1 MTEHLS
7 SNVVN
12 YLVWR
17 YLQEAGYAKAALA
30 LAHDWNDEPDT
41 LPFADKVQTHTL
53 LRMLQDGLWLD
64 DMRAAASNGTEE
76 RRYQFGH
83 DHGRPFARYNGD
95 ARRRKTLSS
104 RRVRRE
110 EVNGTSAEG
119 DAPARKKK
127 KSSNEA
133 HARVNG
139 DVEVETNGAPAESEA
154 VVSDVDSV
162 VEEEVAPLVTTLS
175 LGESSVGQT
184 EKLADLG
191 PQTTFLRINEP
202 DATVV
207 HTEWSPTEPQLL
219 LTAGESLL
227 RIYHIPNSTQ
237 PQSESPSEPVSRDLD
252 IGLNR
257 PTVTAV
263 AWTLPGEAVIGTLE
277 DMTADS
283 GEKMT
288 KGKLYHLSEG
298 GLQTRLVTAVLG
310 SVFALRYNASA
321 NLLLSV
327 CSTDVNSRICLWKEI
342 KQEALYSAQTDHP
355 VFAAEWM
362 SDSTFVVAGYGILEV
377 YEITPENKLIVQK
390 SFSTSTNW
398 ENLRYDP
405 VCGIIACSSSSD
417 EAHPQLGLILPG
429 DTEIRT
435 HACTPG
441 EDITGLEF
449 QPIVNPASHDAESP
463 RLLATSSDSGFWT
476 VQFWNAKKPFENV
489 QRFSSGSVIEIAFSP
504 DGYLLAAAG
513 MDTVTF
519 WDPEAGISK
528 AKWKPSDSDEQKW
541 DITLPDAR
549 DTELDHLLR
558 WDADGKKLAYKLGNQ
573 VAIINFWSMNS
584 TTQKV

>member
-64 DMRAAASNGTEE
+64 DMRAAASN
-76 RRYQFGH
+76 
-83 DHGRPFARYNGD
+83 
-95 ARRRKTLSS
+95 
-104 RRVRRE
+104 
-110 EVNGTSAEG
+110 
-119 DAPARKKK
+119 
-127 KSSNEA
+127 
-133 HARVNG
+133 
-139 DVEVETNGAPAESEA
+139 
-154 VVSDVDSV
+154 
-162 VEEEVAPLVTTLS
+162 
-175 LGESSVGQT
+175 
-184 EKLADLG
+184 
-191 PQTTFLRINEP
+191 
-202 DATVV
+202 
-207 HTEWSPTEPQLL
+207 
-219 LTAGESLL
+219 
-227 RIYHIPNSTQ
+227 
-237 PQSESPSEPVSRDLD
+237 
-252 IGLNR
+252 
-257 PTVTAV
+257 
-263 AWTLPGEAVIGTLE
+263 
-277 DMTADS
+277 
-283 GEKMT
+283 KMT

-390 SFSTSTNW
+390 SFSTITNW

>member
-1 MTEHLS
+1 M
-7 SNVVN
+7 
-12 YLVWR
+12 
-17 YLQEAGYAKAALA
+17 
-30 LAHDWNDEPDT
+30 
-41 LPFADKVQTHTL
+41 
-53 LRMLQDGLWLD
+53 
-64 DMRAAASNGTEE
+64 
-76 RRYQFGH
+76 
-83 DHGRPFARYNGD
+83 
-95 ARRRKTLSS
+95 
-104 RRVRRE
+104 
-110 EVNGTSAEG
+110 
-119 DAPARKKK
+119 
-127 KSSNEA
+127 
-133 HARVNG
+133 
-139 DVEVETNGAPAESEA
+139 ETNGAPAESEA
-154 VVSDVDSV
+154 VVSDAESV

-175 LGESSVGQT
+175 LGESSMLQT

-202 DATVV
+202 GATVV

-227 RIYHIPNSTQ
+227 RIYHIPNSTPAQ
-237 PQSESPSEPVSRDLD
+237 LEAPSQPVSRDLD
-252 IGLNR
+252 IGLNH

-310 SVFALRYNASA
+310 SVFSLRYNASA

-327 CSTDVNSRICLWKEI
+327 CSTDVNSRICVWREI
-342 KQEALYSAQTDHP
+342 KQEPLYSAQTEHP
-355 VFAAEWM
+355 VFAAAWM

-377 YEITPENKLIVQK
+377 YEITAENKLVVK
-390 SFSTSTNW
+390 KAFSTGTNW

-405 VCGIIACSSSSD
+405 VCGIIACSSSSHG
-417 EAHPQLGLILPG
+417 AHPQLGLILPD

-435 HACTPG
+435 HSFAQG

-449 QPIVNPASHDAESP
+449 QPIANPASHDAESP

-513 MDTVTF
+513 TDTVTF

-528 AKWKPSDSDEQKW
+528 AKWKPADNDEQKW
-541 DITLPDAR
+541 DTTLPDAR

-573 VAIINFWSMNS
+573 VSRTDLHVASRLTGFRLPLSTSGRKTRGRRKCNNTTRPLRIQDSPWKKDFGRTFSAAFLYVRLDGQGTNCSGYLGGQMDGWIREGVWS
-584 TTQKV
+584 